1 MSRVRDLKKQR
12 DARILSAAASLASAW
27 QWARARDAAPAADE
41 LSRLS
46 LAATAPPCD
55 APGPKGWELVT
66 PMSMAR
72 SGARPRSCPP
82 SKRLAH
88 RTSVSLAHSGG
99 GLMVPFGML
108 GRGRLVSQE
117 EAAVAR
123 QQRRWFRL
131 KEGIETLWEKLH
143 VSLEERSMFA
153 TTFFGCA
160 APASISVLEGEH
172 SRLTDLLE
180 VTDNALLCI
189 RRREEALEA
198 LVQLASG
205 PVEGPPL
212 ALGVHHFRLQTMQ
225 CIETLHRWRMK
236 TGPGPEVLW
245 QRTPYLWKVLHD
257 TERLAATALPCW
269 LPFEVRGNALLNPQ
283 FRRAAGGPPDRE
295 PPDVTPALLERIQ
308 CCETL
313 LGIFLS
319 RTLKVLQPPL
329 PPATDTPLGSGDSAS
344 EDGQSALDTPDASP
358 RSDAPSPPSPP
369 PGPTT
374 PSLSA

>member
-41 LSRLS
+41 LSRPS
-46 LAATAPPCD
+46 LAATAL
-55 APGPKGWELVT
+55 GPKGWELVT

-88 RTSVSLAHSGG
+88 RTSLAHSGG
-99 GLMVPFGML
+99 CLMVPFGVP
-108 GRGRLVSQE
+108 GRGRVASQE

-123 QQRRWFRL
+123 QQRRWHWL

-180 VTDNALLCI
+180 VTDNVLLCI

-212 ALGVHHFRLQTMQ
+212 ALGVHHFRL
-225 CIETLHRWRMK
+225 
-236 TGPGPEVLW
+236 
-245 QRTPYLWKVLHD
+245 
-257 TERLAATALPCW
+257 
-269 LPFEVRGNALLNPQ
+269 
-283 FRRAAGGPPDRE
+283 
-295 PPDVTPALLERIQ
+295 
-308 CCETL
+308 
-313 LGIFLS
+313 
-319 RTLKVLQPPL
+319 
-329 PPATDTPLGSGDSAS
+329 
-344 EDGQSALDTPDASP
+344 
-358 RSDAPSPPSPP
+358 
-369 PGPTT
+369 
-374 PSLSA
+374 